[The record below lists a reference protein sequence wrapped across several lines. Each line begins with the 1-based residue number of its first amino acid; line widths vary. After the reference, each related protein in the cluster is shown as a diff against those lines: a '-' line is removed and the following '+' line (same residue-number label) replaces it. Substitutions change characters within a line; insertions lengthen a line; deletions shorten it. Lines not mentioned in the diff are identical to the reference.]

1 MVGIAV
7 VFGLLAVFVA
17 QGWLNYQAEL
27 SRKTTE
33 PKAKPVA
40 TRNIVIA
47 AGPLRFGTRLNADAL
62 REVAWPEEAIPAGT
76 FGSIA
81 DLMSGGKRI
90 VLASIEKNEPILR
103 TKVTGPGQKATLS
116 AVIQDGMRAVTI
128 RVNDV
133 DGVGGFVLPGDHV
146 DVLLTRQQERTNG
159 MNDVVIQNARVL
171 AVDQLADDAADRPT
185 VVKAV
190 TLEVDTISAQKIALA
205 ASLGSLSLMLRR
217 AGEQVTGRDAPHHG
231 ERPGQYRSGAARAG
245 GEALRQGLGDA
256 RRQPQEYNVAAE
268 DGMARRRRSTGG
280 GRAAE
285 TRDTGK
291 GLDMGKH
298 QTSGRAASRNAARRV
313 AGGARRAG
321 ARRRGAALPA
331 RCAPAPAQAREIEL
345 TRGPHVRDGQDL
357 DRQVGKRAHRR
368 QLRRGDRERSGGRR
382 RDSADRPLALDPRQE
397 DRQRAR
403 LGLRRRQEAGRRVRH
418 RGVLRHLAARQRA
431 GAALPACALPRLLG
445 QRPHHAGAARAPD
458 GRDGRPGD
466 DHRQAVRRRRHQRGA
481 R

>member
-17 QGWLNYQAEL
+17 QGWLAYQAEL
-27 SRKTTE
+27 GRKTTE

-47 AGPLRFGTRLNADAL
+47 SGPLRFGTHLSADSL
-62 REVAWPEEAIPAGT
+62 REVAWSDEAIPAGT

-81 DLMSGGKRI
+81 DLMSGGNRI

-133 DGVGGFVLPGDHV
+133 DGVGGFVLPNDRV

-190 TLEVDTISAQKIALA
+190 TLEVDTVSAQKIALS

-217 AGEQVTGRDAPHHG
+217 AGEQVQDTTRRVTASDLSNTEMMQAAP
-231 ERPGQYRSGAARAG
+231 
-245 GEALRQGLGDA
+245 EAKRFAKVAVTRGTN
-256 RRQPQEYNVAAE
+256 RQEYNVTTE
-268 DGMARRRRSTGG
+268 EGDRRDGV
-280 GRAAE
+280 E
-285 TRDTGK
+285 T
-291 GLDMGKH
+291 
-298 QTSGRAASRNAARRV
+298 QAAARR
-313 AGGARRAG
+313 
-321 ARRRGAALPA
+321 
-331 RCAPAPAQAREIEL
+331 
-345 TRGPHVRDGQDL
+345 
-357 DRQVGKRAHRR
+357 
-368 QLRRGDRERSGGRR
+368 
-382 RDSADRPLALDPRQE
+382 
-397 DRQRAR
+397 
-403 LGLRRRQEAGRRVRH
+403 
-418 RGVLRHLAARQRA
+418 
-431 GAALPACALPRLLG
+431 
-445 QRPHHAGAARAPD
+445 
-458 GRDGRPGD
+458 
-466 DHRQAVRRRRHQRGA
+466 
-481 R
+481 